1 MGSIRI
7 CTGGEKGIL
16 VPGWKLSLG
25 EETATGLCS
34 GDGTGPYKG
43 APGVWTS
50 RQTTVVVPLQGT
62 TETGER

>member
-1 MGSIRI
+1 M
-7 CTGGEKGIL
+7 
-16 VPGWKLSLG
+16 PGWKLSLG